1 VLSYNEE
8 MNSEQS
14 TLEFLTSDG
23 ASLLHDRL
31 FIEQL
36 LTILP
41 LDSALLYDLTFR
53 ASFAKK
59 LFAVLRREGTG
70 IQGYERM
77 QQTLAESV
85 QELMKSLQQLENEY
99 HVRYSIPL
107 SAASI
112 MQVIDDLTIVK
123 EWMNTR
129 TDE

>member
-1 VLSYNEE
+1 
-8 MNSEQS
+8 MNSEHS
-14 TLEFLTSDG
+14 TLEFLTSDS

-59 LFAVLRREGTG
+59 LFTVLRREGTG

-99 HVRYSIPL
+99 HIKYSIPL
-107 SAASI
+107 STASI
-112 MQVIDDLTIVK
+112 PQMIDDLTIVK
-123 EWMNTR
+123 EWMNIR
-129 TDE
+129 TEG